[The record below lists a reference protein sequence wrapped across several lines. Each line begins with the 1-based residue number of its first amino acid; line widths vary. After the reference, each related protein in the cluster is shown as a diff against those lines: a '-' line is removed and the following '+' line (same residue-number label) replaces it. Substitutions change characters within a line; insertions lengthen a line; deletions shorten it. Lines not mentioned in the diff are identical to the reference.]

1 VAVAKKPR
9 ISGKNR
15 QLLTRYQKG
24 PDAKKEQLEPPAG
37 GICHCRSCCWSAI
50 RDPIAGQ
57 LIRNIEHRTSI
68 RRHRTSNIEQL
79 AAAAAAGIDPAAS
92 NIGPAAGA
100 RDPIRLGHGPRGKG
114 RFD

>member
-1 VAVAKKPR
+1 
-9 ISGKNR
+9 
-15 QLLTRYQKG
+15 
-24 PDAKKEQLEPPAG
+24 KKEQLEPPAG
-37 GICHCRSCCWSAI
+37 GIWSLPQLLLVRDPRSNCRST
-50 RDPIAGQ
+50 
-57 LIRNIEHRTSI
+57 IRNIEHRTSI

-114 RFD
+114 RYCALKQSSC